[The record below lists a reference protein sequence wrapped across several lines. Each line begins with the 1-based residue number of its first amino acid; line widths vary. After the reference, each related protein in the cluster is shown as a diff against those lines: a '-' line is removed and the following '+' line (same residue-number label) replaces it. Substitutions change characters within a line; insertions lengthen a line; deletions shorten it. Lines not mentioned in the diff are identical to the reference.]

1 MLLLCTSV
9 HRTCARCALLV
20 AMILHNATAIRV
32 AVYENGGGR
41 HGKAP
46 PEHKEIASDADVAA
60 LAEGGKFALYDA
72 HGDIVKG
79 FGHLEKNAAG
89 AANDAQPPSVYLV
102 PTKDFSQFIW
112 PTGGAA
118 GHRVERVG
126 GLDRDVSLETLSLSP
141 RLFYVQ
147 NFISPEEAADLIASA
162 VSPDN
167 PYGLRPS
174 TTGHQSWTDGEFD
187 EAAATS
193 SSRTSENAFVV
204 AGDVAMRVKRRA
216 FQMLRVPFDDDLD
229 DSIQVL
235 RYKQRQAYIAHSDWF
250 TLQTDDAHNW
260 DPAAG
265 GTNRMATVF
274 LYLSNVTEGGQTVFV
289 NAESPLATAEGVA
302 AATASMERVLQPPSA
317 VPAVA
322 ADLFKP
328 HSWEASM
335 VKDCYGKLAVRPR
348 QGDAVLFYSQGPGGT
363 LEDDSEHGGC
373 PVLQG
378 EKWAANMWVWNG
390 PRYQT
395 ARAPPGRSAQKAAPG
410 RDGKVSLKMANN
422 SPAAL
427 DFYFDIGGGPVMF
440 ATVQPGKSTGAETYK
455 GHTWV
460 AKRGKSEL
468 GRFVVDGTEDK
479 QVFAVGDKDEL

>member
-1 MLLLCTSV
+1 
-9 HRTCARCALLV
+9 
-20 AMILHNATAIRV
+20 
-32 AVYENGGGR
+32 
-41 HGKAP
+41 
-46 PEHKEIASDADVAA
+46 
-60 LAEGGKFALYDA
+60 
-72 HGDIVKG
+72 
-79 FGHLEKNAAG
+79 
-89 AANDAQPPSVYLV
+89 
-102 PTKDFSQFIW
+102 
-112 PTGGAA
+112 
-118 GHRVERVG
+118 
-126 GLDRDVSLETLSLSP
+126 
-141 RLFYVQ
+141 
-147 NFISPEEAADLIASA
+147 
-162 VSPDN
+162 
-167 PYGLRPS
+167 
-174 TTGHQSWTDGEFD
+174 
-187 EAAATS
+187 
-193 SSRTSENAFVV
+193 
-204 AGDVAMRVKRRA
+204 
-216 FQMLRVPFDDDLD
+216 
-229 DSIQVL
+229 
-235 RYKQRQAYIAHSDWF
+235 
-250 TLQTDDAHNW
+250 
-260 DPAAG
+260 
-265 GTNRMATVF
+265 
-274 LYLSNVTEGGQTVFV
+274 
-289 NAESPLATAEGVA
+289 
-302 AATASMERVLQPPSA
+302 
-317 VPAVA
+317 
-322 ADLFKP
+322 
-328 HSWEASM
+328 M